1 MKGGPV
7 WSRPFY
13 CYTGGMTLPHV
24 PDPIPGDAASVDA
37 IEHVIV
43 PRIRD
48 IGDFEVHRALP
59 AAEKQMIGPFIFFDR
74 FGPVMMKA
82 GHGMDVRPHPHIGLS
97 TVTWLFDG
105 VIFHRDSL
113 GSEQPIS
120 PGELNWMTAGKGI
133 VHSERTPALER
144 ASGQSM
150 FGLQSWVALPK
161 QFEQTTPGFEH
172 VAEARMPIM
181 SDKGRW
187 VKVIAGS
194 LFGETSPVK
203 THSDLFYADVRL
215 EQGAILPLPPE
226 HEERGLYL
234 ISGRIEIAGREIEQG
249 KLVAF
254 KPKAEILLKALEQS
268 HFMLLGGEPMDGPR
282 HIWWNFV
289 SSSKE
294 KIEAAKEEWRTGKFK
309 IVPGDEKEFIPLP

>member
-1 MKGGPV
+1 
-7 WSRPFY
+7 
-13 CYTGGMTLPHV
+13 MTLPHV
-24 PDPIPGDAASVDA
+24 PDPIAGDAASVDA

-43 PRIRD
+43 PRMRD
-48 IGDFEVHRALP
+48 IGAFEVHRALP
-59 AAEKQMIGPFIFFDR
+59 AAERQMIGPFIFFDR

-82 GHGMDVRPHPHIGLS
+82 GQGMDVRPHPHIGLA

-105 VIFHRDSL
+105 TIYHRDSL
-113 GSEQPIS
+113 GSEQAIS

-144 ASGQSM
+144 ASGQNM

-161 QFEQTTPGFEH
+161 HLEEVPPAFEH
-172 VAEARMPIM
+172 IAHELLPIL
-181 SDKGRW
+181 SDHGRK
-187 VKVIAGS
+187 VQVIAGK
-194 LFGETSPVK
+194 LYGAASPVK

-215 EQGAILPLPPE
+215 ETGARLPIQPE

-234 ISGRIEIAGREIEQG
+234 VSGRIEIAGRVIEAG
-249 KLVAF
+249 KLVSF
-254 KPKAEILLKALEQS
+254 RPKAEIVLEALEES

-294 KIEAAKEEWRTGKFK
+294 KIEAAKEEWRTGKFSM
-309 IVPGDEKEFIPLP
+309 VPGDDKEFIPLPN

>member
-1 MKGGPV
+1 
-7 WSRPFY
+7 
-13 CYTGGMTLPHV
+13 MTLPHV

-59 AAEKQMIGPFIFFDR
+59 AAERQMIGSFIFFDR

-82 GHGMDVRPHPHIGLS
+82 GQGMDVRPHPHIGLA
-97 TVTWLFDG
+97 TVTWMFDG
-105 VIFHRDSL
+105 TIYHRDSL
-113 GSEQPIS
+113 GSEQAIA

-144 ASGQSM
+144 ASGQNM

-161 QFEQTTPGFEH
+161 KFEETLPGFEH
-172 VAEARMPIM
+172 VGQDRLPLLV
-181 SDKGRW
+181 DGGRK
-187 VKVIAGS
+187 VQVIAGS

-203 THSDLFYADVRL
+203 THSDLFYADVWLDAKARL
-215 EQGAILPLPPE
+215 PIGAE

-234 ISGRIEIAGREIEQG
+234 VSGKIDAAGRVFEAG
-249 KLVAF
+249 KLIAL
-254 KPKAEILLKALEQS
+254 KPEAKVVVTALEAS

-289 SSSKE
+289 SSSQE
-294 KIEAAKEEWRTGKFK
+294 KIEAAKNEWRTGKFSL
-309 IVPGDEKEFIPLP
+309 VPSDDKEFIPLPG

>member
-1 MKGGPV
+1 
-7 WSRPFY
+7 
-13 CYTGGMTLPHV
+13 MTLPHV
-24 PDPIPGDAASVDA
+24 PDPIIGDAASIDA

-43 PRIRD
+43 PRVRD
-48 IGDFEVHRALP
+48 IGDFEVHRVLP

-74 FGPVMMKA
+74 FGPVIMKA
-82 GHGMDVRPHPHIGLS
+82 GQGMDVRPHPHIGLA

-105 VIFHRDSL
+105 VVYHRDSL
-113 GSEQPIS
+113 GSEQAIA

-144 ASGQSM
+144 ACGQSM

-161 QFEQTTPGFEH
+161 HVEETAPAFEH
-172 VAEARMPIM
+172 VADAQMPILQ
-181 SDKGRW
+181 DKGRW
-187 VKVIAGS
+187 VKVIAGQIY
-194 LFGETSPVK
+194 GAASPVK
-203 THSDLFYADVRL
+203 TLSDLFYADVRL
-215 EQGAILPLPPE
+215 EQGAALPLPPE

-234 ISGRIEIAGREIEQG
+234 ISGRIEIAGRVIEAG
-249 KLVAF
+249 KLLAF
-254 KPKAEILLKALEQS
+254 KPQVEIIVKALEPC

-294 KIEAAKEEWRTGKFK
+294 KIEAAKEEWRMGKFK
-309 IVPGDEKEFIPLP
+309 IVPGDDKEFIPLPA